1 MKTRLDRRLR
11 LEKEKRKAVRL
22 VRDIWQRPD
31 LAADPAFVGKR
42 ARTRVP
48 CSCMFCGNPRRHS
61 HGPGSIPIQERRA
74 ALGDA

>member
-22 VRDIWQRPD
+22 IRTIWQRPD
-31 LAADPAFVGKR
+31 LASDPAFVGKR

-48 CSCMFCGNPRRHS
+48 CSCIFCGNLS
-61 HGPGSIPIQERRA
+61 SIRGRFSGT
-74 ALGDA
+74 LKTLRTGC

>member
-11 LEKEKRKAVRL
+11 LEKEKRKAARL

-42 ARTRVP
+42 VRTRVP
-48 CSCMFCGNPRRHS
+48 CSCMFCGPPRRHS
-61 HGPGSIPIQERRA
+61 HGEHSLSIQERRA